1 MWLHGRRSTAPAAAE
16 GDQEGFV
23 VKVFGHHVPLLGCVE
38 FLADL
43 LLCFVA
49 VLLAASSLGPAAQDV
64 PNGQRALTET
74 LLFATGFAVVMSL
87 MYAFVGLYR
96 PRPIRVPAMLRR
108 TLFALGA
115 GGYLTYL
122 VLRSVADPGYVEQLV
137 SASVVYLLV
146 GIVVVR
152 SAIHVLMRASTPQRV
167 LIVGTGDEA
176 DAVAEDLKT
185 LNRGKH
191 HLVGFFSTAEGS
203 AGGASAVSAAPVFPR
218 DASIEELVARHRV
231 QEIIVAVREQRGGV
245 VPMQQLLACRIRGVR
260 VFNLAAFYERT
271 RSEVPLDS
279 LKASWLVY
287 GQGFVQGRA
296 RQTAKRIFDIV
307 SSSSLLLVSAPVML
321 LTMLAIKLDSRGPV
335 FYRQQRVGLGG
346 RLFMCLK
353 FRSMQIDAEGDG
365 VARWAVKDDPR
376 ITRVGSFIR
385 KMRIDELPQLISVLR
400 GEMSLVGPRPERP
413 SFVEE
418 LDREIPFY
426 GVRHSVKPGVT
437 GWAQV
442 RYTYG
447 ASVEDARK
455 KHQLDLY
462 YVKNNN
468 LFLDMLV
475 LIETVSVVLF
485 REGQ

>member
-1 MWLHGRRSTAPAAAE
+1 VVTGRRPTAPAADD

-23 VKVFGHHVPLLGCVE
+23 VKVFGHHVPLLGCIE

-49 VLLAASSLGPAAQDV
+49 VLLAASSLGSF
-64 PNGQRALTET
+64 GQGAHGNRALTET

-108 TLFALGA
+108 TLFALGL
-115 GGYLTYL
+115 GGYITYL

-137 SASVVYLLV
+137 SASVVYLLI
-146 GIVVVR
+146 GILCAR
-152 SAIHVLMRASTPQRV
+152 SAIHVLTRASTPQRI
-167 LIVGTGDEA
+167 LIVGTGEEA
-176 DAVAEDLKT
+176 DGVAEDLKT

-191 HLVGFFSTAEGS
+191 HLVGFYSTS
-203 AGGASAVSAAPVFPR
+203 ADERDAAISAVSAAPVYPR
-218 DASIEELVARHRV
+218 SASIEELVSRHRV

-260 VFNLAAFYERT
+260 VFNLATFYERT
-271 RSEVPLDS
+271 RSEVPVDS

-287 GQGFVQGRA
+287 GQGFIQGRA
-296 RQTAKRIFDIV
+296 RQTAKRIFDILT
-307 SSSSLLLVSAPVML
+307 SSCLLLLAAPVML
-321 LTMLAIKLDSRGPV
+321 LTMLAIKLDSPGPV
-335 FYRQQRVGLGG
+335 LYRQERVGLGG

-353 FRSMQIDAEGDG
+353 FRSMQTDAEVDG
-365 VARWAVKDDPR
+365 VARWAVKNDPR
-376 ITRVGSFIR
+376 ITRVGAFIR

-400 GEMSLVGPRPERP
+400 GEMSMVGPRPERP
-413 SFVEE
+413 SFVAE

-462 YVKNNN
+462 YVKNNT
-468 LFLDMLV
+468 LFLDVLV

>member
-1 MWLHGRRSTAPAAAE
+1 
-16 GDQEGFV
+16 V
-23 VKVFGHHVPLLGCVE
+23 VKVFGHHVPLVGCIE

-49 VLLAASSLGPAAQDV
+49 VLLAASSLGPVLQDGSS
-64 PNGQRALTET
+64 GQRALTQT

-137 SASVVYLLV
+137 SASVVYLLI

-152 SAIHVLMRASTPQRV
+152 SAIHALTSASTPQRV

-176 DAVAEDLKT
+176 DGVAEDLKT

-191 HLVGFFSTAEGS
+191 HLVGFYSTAENGVD
-203 AGGASAVSAAPVFPR
+203 AASAVSAAPVFPR
-218 DASIEELVARHRV
+218 GASIEELVGRHRV
-231 QEIIVAVREQRGGV
+231 QQIIVAVREQRGGV
-245 VPMQQLLACRIRGVR
+245 VPMQELLACRIRGVR
-260 VFNLAAFYERT
+260 VFNLATFYERT

-307 SSSSLLLVSAPVML
+307 TSSLLLLVSAPVML
-321 LTMLAIKLDSRGPV
+321 LTMLAIKIDSRGPV

-376 ITRVGSFIR
+376 ITRIGTFIR

-413 SFVEE
+413 GFVEE
-418 LDREIPFY
+418 LGREIPFY

-462 YVKNNN
+462 YVKNNT

>member
-1 MWLHGRRSTAPAAAE
+1 M
-16 GDQEGFV
+16 
-23 VKVFGHHVPLLGCVE
+23 VKVFGHHVPLVGCIE

-49 VLLAASSLGPAAQDV
+49 VLLAASSLGTVPQDGSS
-64 PNGQRALTET
+64 GQRALTQT

-96 PRPIRVPAMLRR
+96 PRPIRIPAMLRR
-108 TLFALGA
+108 TLFALGV

-122 VLRSVADPGYVEQLV
+122 VLRSMADPGYVEQLV
-137 SASVVYLLV
+137 SASVVYLLI

-152 SAIHVLMRASTPQRV
+152 SAIHALTRAATPQRV

-191 HLVGFFSTAEGS
+191 HLVGFFSTAEDG
-203 AGGASAVSAAPVFPR
+203 AGGVASAVSAAPVFPR

-231 QEIIVAVREQRGGV
+231 QQIIVAVREQRGGV

-287 GQGFVQGRA
+287 GQGFIQGRA

-307 SSSSLLLVSAPVML
+307 SSSLLLLIAAPVML
-321 LTMLAIKLDSRGPV
+321 LTVIAIKLDSRGPV

-376 ITRVGSFIR
+376 ITRVGGFIR

>member
-1 MWLHGRRSTAPAAAE
+1 M
-16 GDQEGFV
+16 
-23 VKVFGHHVPLLGCVE
+23 VKVFGHHVPLVGCIE

-49 VLLAASSLGPAAQDV
+49 VLLAASSLSTVPQDGSS
-64 PNGQRALTET
+64 GQRALTQT

-96 PRPIRVPAMLRR
+96 PRPIRIPAMLRR
-108 TLFALGA
+108 TLFALGV

-122 VLRSVADPGYVEQLV
+122 VLRSMADPGYVEQLV
-137 SASVVYLLV
+137 SASVVYLLI

-152 SAIHVLMRASTPQRV
+152 SAIHALTRAATPQRV

-191 HLVGFFSTAEGS
+191 HLVGFFSTAEDG
-203 AGGASAVSAAPVFPR
+203 AGGVASAVSAAPVFPR

-231 QEIIVAVREQRGGV
+231 QQIIVAVREQRGGV

-287 GQGFVQGRA
+287 GQGFIQGRA

-307 SSSSLLLVSAPVML
+307 SSSLLLLIAAPVML
-321 LTMLAIKLDSRGPV
+321 LTVIAIKLDSRGPV
-335 FYRQQRVGLGG
+335 LYRQQRVGLGG

-442 RYTYG
+442 RYSYG

>member
-1 MWLHGRRSTAPAAAE
+1 
-16 GDQEGFV
+16 V
-23 VKVFGHHVPLLGCVE
+23 VKVFGHHVPLVGCIE

-49 VLLAASSLGPAAQDV
+49 VLLAASSLGPVLQDGSS
-64 PNGQRALTET
+64 GQRALTQT

-137 SASVVYLLV
+137 SASVVYLLI

-152 SAIHVLMRASTPQRV
+152 SAIHALTSASTPQRV

-176 DAVAEDLKT
+176 DGVAEDLKT

-191 HLVGFFSTAEGS
+191 HLVGFYSTAEGGVG
-203 AGGASAVSAAPVFPR
+203 AASAVSAAPVFPR
-218 DASIEELVARHRV
+218 GASIEELVGRHRV
-231 QEIIVAVREQRGGV
+231 QQIIVAVREQRGGV
-245 VPMQQLLACRIRGVR
+245 VPMQELLACRIRGVR
-260 VFNLAAFYERT
+260 VFNLATFYERT

-307 SSSSLLLVSAPVML
+307 TSSLLLLLSAPVML
-321 LTMLAIKLDSRGPV
+321 LTMLAIKIDSRGPI

-400 GEMSLVGPRPERP
+400 GEMSMVGPRPERP
-413 SFVEE
+413 GFVEE
-418 LDREIPFY
+418 LGREIPFY

-462 YVKNNN
+462 YVKNNT

>member
-1 MWLHGRRSTAPAAAE
+1 
-16 GDQEGFV
+16 V
-23 VKVFGHHVPLLGCVE
+23 VKVFGHHVPLVGCIE

-49 VLLAASSLGPAAQDV
+49 VLLAASSLGPVPQDGSS
-64 PNGQRALTET
+64 GQRALTET

-137 SASVVYLLV
+137 SASVVYLLI

-152 SAIHVLMRASTPQRV
+152 SAIHALTRASTPQRV
-167 LIVGTGDEA
+167 LIVGTGAEA

-191 HLVGFFSTAEGS
+191 HLIGFYSTADD
-203 AGGASAVSAAPVFPR
+203 AAASAVSAAPVFPR
-218 DASIEELVARHRV
+218 DASIEELVSRHRV

-296 RQTAKRIFDIV
+296 RQTAKRIFDIAT
-307 SSSSLLLVSAPVML
+307 SSLLLLLSAPVML
-321 LTMLAIKLDSRGPV
+321 LTMIAIKIDSRGPV

-376 ITRVGSFIR
+376 ITRIGTFIR

-413 SFVEE
+413 GFVEE
-418 LDREIPFY
+418 LGREIPFY

>member
-1 MWLHGRRSTAPAAAE
+1 M
-16 GDQEGFV
+16 
-23 VKVFGHHVPLLGCVE
+23 VKVFGHHVPLLGCIE

-49 VLLAASSLGPAAQDV
+49 VLLAASSLGPFPQDGS
-64 PNGQRALTET
+64 NGQRALTQT
-74 LLFATGFAVVMSL
+74 LLFASGFAVVMSL

-96 PRPIRVPAMLRR
+96 PRPIRIPAMLRR

-137 SASVVYLLV
+137 SASVVYLLI

-152 SAIHVLMRASTPQRV
+152 SAIHALTRASTPQRV

-176 DAVAEDLKT
+176 EAVAEDLKT

-191 HLVGFFSTAEGS
+191 HLVGFYSTAEGS
-203 AGGASAVSAAPVFPR
+203 TGAAASAISAAPVFAR
-218 DASIEELVARHRV
+218 GASIEELVARHRV

-307 SSSSLLLVSAPVML
+307 TSSLLLLLSAPVML
-321 LTMLAIKLDSRGPV
+321 LTMLAIKLDSSGPV

-353 FRSMQIDAEGDG
+353 FRSMQNDAEGDG

-376 ITRVGSFIR
+376 ITRVGSLIR

-400 GEMSLVGPRPERP
+400 GEMSMVGPRPERP

-418 LDREIPFY
+418 LGREIPFY

-475 LIETVSVVLF
+475 LIETVSVVVF

>member
-1 MWLHGRRSTAPAAAE
+1 M
-16 GDQEGFV
+16 
-23 VKVFGHHVPLLGCVE
+23 VKVFGHHVPLVGCIE

-49 VLLAASSLGPAAQDV
+49 VLLAASSLGPVPQDGSS
-64 PNGQRALTET
+64 GQRALTQT
-74 LLFATGFAVVMSL
+74 LLFATGFALVMSL

-96 PRPIRVPAMLRR
+96 PRPIRIPAMLRR

-122 VLRSVADPGYVEQLV
+122 VLRSIADPGYVEQLV
-137 SASVVYLLV
+137 SASVIYLLI

-152 SAIHVLMRASTPQRV
+152 SAIHALTRAATPQRV
-167 LIVGTGDEA
+167 LIVGTGEEA
-176 DAVAEDLKT
+176 DAVADDLKT

-191 HLVGFFSTAEGS
+191 HLVGFFSTAEDG
-203 AGGASAVSAAPVFPR
+203 AGGVASAVSAAPVFPR

-231 QEIIVAVREQRGGV
+231 QQIIVAVREQRGGV

-296 RQTAKRIFDIV
+296 RQTAKRLFDIV
-307 SSSSLLLVSAPVML
+307 TSSLLLLIAAPVML
-321 LTMLAIKLDSRGPV
+321 LTMIAIKLDSRGPV
-335 FYRQQRVGLGG
+335 LYRQQRVGLGG

-353 FRSMQIDAEGDG
+353 FRSMRIDAEGDG

-376 ITRVGSFIR
+376 ITRVGTFIR

-418 LDREIPFY
+418 LGREIPFY

>member
-1 MWLHGRRSTAPAAAE
+1 M
-16 GDQEGFV
+16 
-23 VKVFGHHVPLLGCVE
+23 VKVFGHHVPLLGCIE

-49 VLLAASSLGPAAQDV
+49 VLLAASSLGPVSADG
-64 PNGQRALTET
+64 PSGQQALSET
-74 LLFATGFAVVMSL
+74 LLFASGFAAVMSL

-122 VLRSVADPGYVEQLV
+122 VLRSVADPSYVEQLV
-137 SASVVYLLV
+137 SASVIYLLI

-152 SAIHVLMRASTPQRV
+152 TAIHALMRSSTPQRV
-167 LIVGTGDEA
+167 LIVGTGAEA

-191 HLVGFFSTAEGS
+191 HLVGFYSTAD
-203 AGGASAVSAAPVFPR
+203 AVAASTVSAAPVFAR
-218 DASIEELVARHRV
+218 DASIEELVSRHRV

-296 RQTAKRIFDIV
+296 RQTAKRLFDIAT
-307 SSSSLLLVSAPVML
+307 SSLLLLLSAPVML
-321 LTMLAIKLDSRGPV
+321 LTMLAIKIDSRGPV

-353 FRSMQIDAEGDG
+353 FRSMQLDAEGDG

-376 ITRVGSFIR
+376 ITRVGTFIR

-413 SFVEE
+413 GFVEE
-418 LDREIPFY
+418 LEREIPFY

-475 LIETVSVVLF
+475 LVETVSVVLF

>member
-1 MWLHGRRSTAPAAAE
+1 M
-16 GDQEGFV
+16 
-23 VKVFGHHVPLLGCVE
+23 VKVFGHHVPVLGCFA
-38 FLADL
+38 FLADV
-43 LLCFVA
+43 LLCFIA
-49 VLLAASSLGPAAQDV
+49 VLLAASSLASGTQPSLHGEQ
-64 PNGQRALTET
+64 ALTET

-96 PRPIRVPAMLRR
+96 PKPIRVPAMLRR
-108 TLFALGA
+108 TLFALGV

-122 VLRSVADPGYVEQLV
+122 ILRSVADPGYVEQLV

-146 GIVVVR
+146 GIVFAR
-152 SAIHVLMRASTPQRV
+152 GAFHALRRATAPQRV
-167 LIVGTGDEA
+167 LIVGTGAEA
-176 DAVAEDLKT
+176 DGVAADLQT
-185 LNRGKH
+185 LTRGKH
-191 HLVGFFSTAEGS
+191 HLVGFYPTSEDEDAS
-203 AGGASAVSAAPVFPR
+203 RPAGAAPVFPR
-218 DASIEELVARHRV
+218 SASIEELVERHRV
-231 QEIIVAVREQRGGV
+231 QEIIVAVREQRGGG

-260 VFNLAAFYERT
+260 VFHQAAFYERT
-271 RSEVPLDS
+271 RAEVPLES
-279 LKASWLVY
+279 VKASWLVY

-296 RQTAKRIFDIV
+296 RQIAKRAFDIV
-307 SSSSLLLVSAPVML
+307 ASVFLLLIAAPVML
-321 LTMLAIKLDSRGPV
+321 LTVLAIKLGSPGPV
-335 FYRQQRVGLGG
+335 LYRQQRVGLGG

-353 FRSMQIDAEGDG
+353 FRSMRVDAEGDG
-365 VARWAVKDDPR
+365 VARWAVKNDPR
-376 ITRVGSFIR
+376 ITRVGDFIR
-385 KMRIDELPQLISVLR
+385 KTRIDELPQLITVLR

-413 SFVEE
+413 SFVEALE
-418 LDREIPFY
+418 REIPFY

-462 YVKNNN
+462 YVKNNS
-468 LFLDMLV
+468 LFLDLLV